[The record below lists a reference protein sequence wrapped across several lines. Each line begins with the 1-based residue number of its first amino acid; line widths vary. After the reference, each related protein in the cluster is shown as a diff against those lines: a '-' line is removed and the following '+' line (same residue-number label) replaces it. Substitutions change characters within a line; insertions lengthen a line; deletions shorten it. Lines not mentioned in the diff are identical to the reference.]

1 MGCDIACCAI
11 DPCSIDCYD
20 PAHRVLGMRLVA
32 NLLYQ
37 RAVLASLAETALRSL
52 LRTQNGRGAA
62 RRSELPG
69 AELHRELPSPA
80 ASLIR
85 DYTSHVGGN
94 AELAT
99 GTIPPH
105 FFPQFSLPLAAETL
119 RGLPYPIHRIV
130 NAGCRLDVHGPLALG
145 ERLHVRAR
153 LESID
158 DDGRRAVLR
167 QRIVIGQR
175 PAEEAV
181 VAHVHA
187 VVPLARR
194 TDAERGNRAEPARVP
209 ADAERLEALDLKAD
223 AGLEF
228 ALLTGDFNPVHWI
241 RPYARALG
249 YRGAILHGFA
259 SMARVY
265 EALARSRSDDASG
278 RIRMLDVRFVRP
290 LVLPASVGVYRRGD
304 AVYVGLPGQPA
315 YVTGTYTAGGMGDG
329 RKAIP
334 S

>member
-1 MGCDIACCAI
+1 
-11 DPCSIDCYD
+11 
-20 PAHRVLGMRLVA
+20 MRLVP
-32 NLLYQ
+32 NLVHQ
-37 RAVLASLAETALRSL
+37 RAVLASLAGIALRSL
-52 LRTQNGRGAA
+52 LQTGNGRGTAGP
-62 RRSELPG
+62 SQLPG
-69 AELHRELPSPA
+69 PELLRELPSPP

-85 DYTSHVGGN
+85 DYALYVGGN
-94 AELAT
+94 TKLAMS
-99 GTIPPH
+99 TIPPH
-105 FFPQFSLPLAAETL
+105 FFPQFSMPLAAETL

-130 NAGCRLDVHGPLALG
+130 NAGCRLDIHDPLVLG

-153 LESID
+153 LESVD

-175 PAEEAV
+175 ASAEAV
-181 VAHVHA
+181 VAQVYA
-187 VVPLARR
+187 LVPLARR
-194 TDAERGNRAEPARVP
+194 THAEREKRQEPTRVP
-209 ADAERLEALDLKAD
+209 ADAERLEELDLKAD

-249 YRGAILHGFA
+249 HRGAILHGFA

-265 EALARSRSDDASG
+265 EALARSRSDDASE

-315 YVTGTYTAGGMGDG
+315 YVSGNYTAGGMRDG
-329 RKAIP
+329 PQAIP

>member
-1 MGCDIACCAI
+1 
-11 DPCSIDCYD
+11 
-20 PAHRVLGMRLVA
+20 MRLVP
-32 NLLYQ
+32 NLVHQ
-37 RAVLASLAETALRSL
+37 RAVVASLAGTALRSL
-52 LRTQNGRGAA
+52 LRAGSA
-62 RRSELPG
+62 RVSELPG
-69 AELHRELPSPA
+69 PELRRELPSPA

-85 DYTSHVGGN
+85 DYASHVGGN
-94 AELAT
+94 TNLAMSE
-99 GTIPPH
+99 IPPH
-105 FFPQFSLPLAAETL
+105 FFPQLSMPLAAESL

-130 NAGCRLDVHGPLALG
+130 NAGCRLDVHGPLVLG

-167 QRIVIGQR
+167 QRIVLGQR
-175 PAEEAV
+175 ASEEAV
-181 VAHVHA
+181 VAHIYA

-194 TDAERGNRAEPARVP
+194 TAAERERRAEPARVP
-209 ADAERLEALDLKAD
+209 TDAERLEALDLKTD

-249 YRGAILHGFA
+249 HRGVILHGFA

-265 EALARSRSDDASG
+265 EALARSRSGEAPR
-278 RIRMLDVRFVRP
+278 RIRMLDVRFVLP

-304 AVYVGLPGQPA
+304 AVYVGVPGQPA
-315 YVTGTYTAGGMGDG
+315 YVTGTYTAGGIGDG
-329 RKAIP
+329 GQAIR